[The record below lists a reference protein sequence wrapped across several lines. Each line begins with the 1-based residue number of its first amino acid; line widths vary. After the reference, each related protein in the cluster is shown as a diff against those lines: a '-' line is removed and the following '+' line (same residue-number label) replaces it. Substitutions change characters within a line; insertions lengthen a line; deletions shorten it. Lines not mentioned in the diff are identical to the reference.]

1 MMLTGYEAVQPRLQ
15 TCGRPARLGYDVR
28 EERRGM
34 ERSVGREP
42 SVCVE
47 RYRGLI
53 LGMLMLLVIIAMCL
67 TAVPAGAQ
75 ESTVD
80 ENAVTSEDAT
90 EDSAVLP
97 EVKTPVEAEAQ
108 AKDKA
113 QDETVPVGEAGSL
126 NASEQQLLR
135 DAAQNSA
142 SGDLAGKPV
151 NEEDNDN
158 NMITDRLTIDAN
170 DCRVD
175 KGATIVVED
184 ETGTIGALVDGVNAT
199 IDSTSDQV
207 VVEGPDPSNENEN
220 IPFIAR
226 EDLIGELTVLSSAGI
241 DCGADDGGGNGGGGN
256 GGGGNGGGGDG
267 GEPQPL
273 PPDEVK
279 GPLAGGTARGD
290 DVLVKG
296 DLGCGPN
303 GENPCIDQIVIQTE
317 NCKLTAQ
324 GDDLTITLSD
334 QGEPFRLIDGENVD
348 ITIRQD
354 GTIVANGRKT
364 LGPLATAFNGGKKDN
379 PTRRILPI
387 PVKQGDTP
395 GGSINDTFP
404 IISSTGIDG
413 EGCRVVETSDTNQPG
428 GSGEQ
433 GQVIG
438 DTISD
443 EPLPNTGGPPL
454 SGLAVIALGLAVVGG
469 ATVVRTGVR
478 RRDR

>member
-1 MMLTGYEAVQPRLQ
+1 
-15 TCGRPARLGYDVR
+15 
-28 EERRGM
+28 M

-42 SVCVE
+42 SVCIE

-53 LGMLMLLVIIAMCL
+53 PGVLMLLVIIALCL

-80 ENAVTSEDAT
+80 ENTVTSEDTT
-90 EDSAVLP
+90 ESSAVLP
-97 EVKTPVEAEAQ
+97 EMKTSVEAEAQ
-108 AKDKA
+108 AEDKA

-126 NASEQQLLR
+126 NASERQLLQG
-135 DAAQNSA
+135 AAQNSA

-151 NEEDNDN
+151 NGEDNDN
-158 NMITDRLTIDAN
+158 NTISGPLTIDAN
-170 DCRVD
+170 GCRVD

-199 IDSTSDQV
+199 IDSTGDQV
-207 VVEGPDPSNENEN
+207 VVEGTDPSTENEK
-220 IPFIAR
+220 IVFIAR

-241 DCGADDGGGNGGGGN
+241 DCGTDDGGGNDGGGDGS
-256 GGGGNGGGGDG
+256 GGDGGGGDS

-273 PPDEVK
+273 PPDTDK

-290 DVLVKG
+290 DVLVTG

-324 GDDLTITLSD
+324 GKDLTITLSD

-348 ITIRQD
+348 ITIGQD

-364 LGPLATAFNGGKKDN
+364 LGPLATAFNGGEEDN

-387 PVKQGDTP
+387 PVEQGDTP
-395 GGSINDTFP
+395 GGSVNDTFP

-413 EGCRVVETSDTNQPG
+413 NGCRVVETSDTNQNNPSTNQPG

-433 GQVIG
+433 SQVID

-443 EPLPNTGGPPL
+443 NQLPNTGGPSLP
-454 SGLAVIALGLAVVGG
+454 GLAVIALGLAVLGG
-469 ATVVRTGVR
+469 ATVVGTGVR

>member
-1 MMLTGYEAVQPRLQ
+1 MHREIQRLDSRCAYAACNHCVVFD
-15 TCGRPARLGYDVR
+15 CGT
-28 EERRGM
+28 
-34 ERSVGREP
+34 S
-42 SVCVE
+42 
-47 RYRGLI
+47 
-53 LGMLMLLVIIAMCL
+53 
-67 TAVPAGAQ
+67 GAQ
-75 ESTVD
+75 DSTVD
-80 ENAVTSEDAT
+80 ENTVTSEDTT
-90 EDSAVLP
+90 ESSAVLP
-97 EVKTPVEAEAQ
+97 EMKTSVEAEAQ
-108 AKDKA
+108 AEDKA

-126 NASEQQLLR
+126 NASERQLLQG
-135 DAAQNSA
+135 AAQNSA

-151 NEEDNDN
+151 NGEDNDN
-158 NMITDRLTIDAN
+158 NTISGPLTIDAN

-199 IDSTSDQV
+199 IDSTGDQV
-207 VVEGPDPSNENEN
+207 VVEGTDPSTENEK
-220 IPFIAR
+220 IVFIAR

-241 DCGADDGGGNGGGGN
+241 DCGIDDGGGDGSGGD
-256 GGGGNGGGGDG
+256 GGGGDS

-273 PPDEVK
+273 PPDTDK

-290 DVLVKG
+290 DVLVTG

-324 GDDLTITLSD
+324 GKDLTITLSD

-348 ITIRQD
+348 ITIGQD

-364 LGPLATAFNGGKKDN
+364 LGPLATAFNGGEEDN

-387 PVKQGDTP
+387 PVEQGDTP
-395 GGSINDTFP
+395 GGSVNDTFP

-413 EGCRVVETSDTNQPG
+413 NGCRVVETSDTNQNNPSTNQPG
-428 GSGEQ
+428 GNGEQ
-433 GQVIG
+433 SQVID

-443 EPLPNTGGPPL
+443 NQLPNTGGPSLP
-454 SGLAVIALGLAVVGG
+454 GLAVIALGLAVLGG
-469 ATVVRTGVR
+469 ATVVGTGVQ

>member
-1 MMLTGYEAVQPRLQ
+1 MHREIQRLDSRCAYAACNHCVVFD
-15 TCGRPARLGYDVR
+15 CGT
-28 EERRGM
+28 
-34 ERSVGREP
+34 S
-42 SVCVE
+42 
-47 RYRGLI
+47 
-53 LGMLMLLVIIAMCL
+53 
-67 TAVPAGAQ
+67 GAQ
-75 ESTVD
+75 DSTVD
-80 ENAVTSEDAT
+80 ENTVTSEDTT
-90 EDSAVLP
+90 ESSAVLP
-97 EVKTPVEAEAQ
+97 EMKTSVEAEAQ
-108 AKDKA
+108 AEDKA

-126 NASEQQLLR
+126 NASERQLLQG
-135 DAAQNSA
+135 AAQNSA

-151 NEEDNDN
+151 NGEDNDN
-158 NMITDRLTIDAN
+158 NTISGPLTIDAN

-199 IDSTSDQV
+199 IDSTGDQV
-207 VVEGPDPSNENEN
+207 VVEGTDPSTENEK
-220 IPFIAR
+220 IVFIAR

-241 DCGADDGGGNGGGGN
+241 DCGIDDGGGEGSGGE
-256 GGGGNGGGGDG
+256 GGGGDS

-273 PPDEVK
+273 APDTDK

-290 DVLVKG
+290 DVLVTG

-324 GDDLTITLSD
+324 GKDLTITLSD

-348 ITIRQD
+348 IPIGQD

-364 LGPLATAFNGGKKDN
+364 LGPLATAFNGGEEDN

-387 PVKQGDTP
+387 PVEQGDTP
-395 GGSINDTFP
+395 GGSVNDTFP

-413 EGCRVVETSDTNQPG
+413 NGCRVVETSDTNQNNPSTNQPG
-428 GSGEQ
+428 GNGEQ
-433 GQVIG
+433 SQVID

-443 EPLPNTGGPPL
+443 NQLPNTGGPSLP
-454 SGLAVIALGLAVVGG
+454 GLAVIALGLAVLGG
-469 ATVVRTGVR
+469 ATVVGTGVQ

>member
-1 MMLTGYEAVQPRLQ
+1 VFD
-15 TCGRPARLGYDVR
+15 CGT
-28 EERRGM
+28 
-34 ERSVGREP
+34 S
-42 SVCVE
+42 
-47 RYRGLI
+47 
-53 LGMLMLLVIIAMCL
+53 
-67 TAVPAGAQ
+67 GAQ
-75 ESTVD
+75 DSTVD
-80 ENAVTSEDAT
+80 ENTVTSEDTT
-90 EDSAVLP
+90 ESSAVLP
-97 EVKTPVEAEAQ
+97 EMKTSVEAEAQ
-108 AKDKA
+108 AEDKA

-126 NASEQQLLR
+126 NASERQLLQG
-135 DAAQNSA
+135 AAQNSA

-151 NEEDNDN
+151 NGEDNDN
-158 NMITDRLTIDAN
+158 NTISGPLTIDAN

-199 IDSTSDQV
+199 IDSTGDQV
-207 VVEGPDPSNENEN
+207 VVEGTDPSTENEK
-220 IPFIAR
+220 IVFIAR

-241 DCGADDGGGNGGGGN
+241 DCGIDDGGGEGSGGE
-256 GGGGNGGGGDG
+256 GGGGDS

-273 PPDEVK
+273 APDTDK

-290 DVLVKG
+290 DVLVTG

-324 GDDLTITLSD
+324 GKDLTITLSD

-348 ITIRQD
+348 IPIGQD

-364 LGPLATAFNGGKKDN
+364 LGPLATAFNGGEEDN

-387 PVKQGDTP
+387 PVEQGDTP
-395 GGSINDTFP
+395 GGSVNDTFP

-413 EGCRVVETSDTNQPG
+413 NGCRVVETSDTNQNNPSTNQPG
-428 GSGEQ
+428 GNGEQ
-433 GQVIG
+433 SQVID

-443 EPLPNTGGPPL
+443 NQLPNTGGPSLP
-454 SGLAVIALGLAVVGG
+454 GLAVIALGLAVLGG
-469 ATVVRTGVR
+469 ATVVGTGVQ